1 MRGAAPHACGR
12 AAGRRWI
19 EWTTAR
25 PGRTDAAVTAQMP
38 KRVPAAQQRRL
49 ALLQA
54 SLQKEHASHQ
64 PCALIA
70 ARSVAPFTWP
80 PSPEPI
86 FEPYSFDVQK
96 FQRDGFVVLPG
107 IMTEATRTR
116 WKAACIDVQRLNDRL
131 LVETDWEGV
140 DWGAC
145 GLEHSPE
152 AVTPAELEPAL
163 GGCQLPVPP
172 GVRPAGF
179 SHFLH
184 RNIPGLAFGW
194 GGFPESHAVQHSE
207 FLQYV
212 AAHPDML
219 KLHSKLLGV
228 PEEEIR
234 FDHGLILNR
243 KCGFRGQNWHSHSYR
258 HEGAPNGLDAH
269 DEDAEL
275 GRSLVRTLCY
285 PDGYAAESSGG
296 LGVIAGSHR
305 YRDYVRSG
313 DISSWI
319 EGKTDMDGH
328 PLRVVW
334 DALPKGSIVSLLC
347 HSLHAVS
354 PVQRSGDT
362 RWASLFCFR

>member
-1 MRGAAPHACGR
+1 VPTQHAVAALCGS
-12 AAGRRWI
+12 A
-19 EWTTAR
+19 ESK
-25 PGRTDAAVTAQMP
+25 MP
-38 KRVPAAQQRRL
+38 SHVPAAQQRRL

-54 SLQKEHASHQ
+54 SLQNGHGTRQSVLGCRQSPRMATGASTG
-64 PCALIA
+64 
-70 ARSVAPFTWP
+70 RSVAPFTWP

-86 FEPYSFDVQK
+86 FEPYSFDAQRL
-96 FQRDGFVVLPG
+96 QRDGYVVLPG
-107 IMTEATRTR
+107 IMTGATRRR
-116 WKAACIDVQRLNDRL
+116 WKAACIDVQQLNDRL
-131 LVETDWEGV
+131 LMETDWASV

-145 GLEHSPE
+145 GLEQPSE
-152 AVTPAELEPAL
+152 SVSRADLEPAL

-194 GGFPESHAVQHSE
+194 GGFIESHAVQHSE

-228 PEEEIR
+228 PDEEIR

-258 HEGAPNGLDAH
+258 HEGADDVLGAH
-269 DEDAEL
+269 DENAEL

-285 PDGYAAESSGG
+285 PDGYAAETSGG
-296 LGVIAGSHR
+296 LGVVPGSHH

-313 DISSWI
+313 DVASWI
-319 EGKTDMDGH
+319 EGKIDADGQ
-328 PLRVVW
+328 PLRVVRE
-334 DALPKGSIVSLLC
+334 ALPPGSIVSLLC

-354 PVQRSGDT
+354 PVQRYSDGSGGDT
-362 RWASLFCFR
+362 RWASLFCYR